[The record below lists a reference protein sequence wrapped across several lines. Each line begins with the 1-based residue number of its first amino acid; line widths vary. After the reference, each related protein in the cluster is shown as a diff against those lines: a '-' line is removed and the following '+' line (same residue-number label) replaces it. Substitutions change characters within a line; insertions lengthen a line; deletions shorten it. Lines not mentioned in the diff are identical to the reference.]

1 MAFLAL
7 WQHINYSDLE
17 VSLKCKFGEG
27 FNVAYDLFVE
37 KISLLYFICS
47 VHSAFSEFLE
57 DVR

>member
-17 VSLKCKFGEG
+17 VSFKCKFGEG

-47 VHSAFSEFLE
+47 VHSAFSEF
-57 DVR
+57 